1 MNIVPLFFNN
11 KEEGKMATQIRKFE
25 QEAIVDTITDKI
37 ETELKSKRTEL
48 IKDDRDYES
57 MLSDANYMKALG
69 RDIDDLTE
77 KRNLLYNSI
86 CERVQEWNVSN
97 SSYALDINRYQ
108 GVLSLNPKLSSYHLK
123 EKIGNKVAIA
133 LLPKDAIENM
143 DTIISN
149 ITKEFV

>member
-1 MNIVPLFFNN
+1 
-11 KEEGKMATQIRKFE
+11 MATQIRKFE
-25 QEAIVDTITDKI
+25 QDAIVDTIADKI
-37 ETELKSKRTEL
+37 ETTLKSKRTEM
-48 IKDDRDYES
+48 IKDDKDYEA
-57 MLSDANYMKALG
+57 MLSDSNQMKALSK
-69 RDIDDLTE
+69 DIDDLTE
-77 KRNLLYNSI
+77 KRNLLYGSI
-86 CERVQEWNVSN
+86 YERVQEWNVSN

-108 GVLSLNPKLSSYHLK
+108 GVLSLNPKLNSYHLK

>member
-1 MNIVPLFFNN
+1 
-11 KEEGKMATQIRKFE
+11 MATQIRKFE
-25 QEAIVDTITDKI
+25 QEAIVDTIADKI
-37 ETELKSKRTEL
+37 ETELKSKRQEM

-57 MLSDANYMKALG
+57 ML
-69 RDIDDLTE
+69 
-77 KRNLLYNSI
+77 
-86 CERVQEWNVSN
+86 
-97 SSYALDINRYQ
+97 ALDINRYQ
-108 GVLSLNPKLSSYHLK
+108 GVLSLNPKLNSYHLK